1 MKMKPRCVPC
11 LLNRVLY
18 ESNLVMDDERKKT
31 EIMKKILEKM
41 AEIYTTERGSA
52 EIATEIHSLAYHLLG
67 VDDPYKD
74 LKERSNRVAL
84 QILPEVEKRVAES
97 EDMLEEAILA
107 SIAGNSVDFGIAGSA
122 SSPEHLLT
130 KFWDYVEEGLA
141 YNDIEEM
148 KKLLHGDVLYF
159 TDNCGE
165 VVFDKLVCKILKENY
180 DIHLT
185 LVCKEVPILTDAT
198 YEDVIALG
206 FDEVVDEIMT
216 TGSFA
221 VGVDFHKISKELEER
236 MRNASLIISKGMA
249 NYEAFSETDYRP
261 IAYLLRIK
269 CESIAEDMGL
279 KQGTNVVKLYK

>member
-41 AEIYTTERGSA
+41 AEIYTMERGSA

-130 KFWDYVEEGLA
+130 KFWDYMEEGLA

-279 KQGTNVVKLYK
+279 KQRTNVVKLYK

>member
-41 AEIYTTERGSA
+41 AEIYTMERGSA

-130 KFWDYVEEGLA
+130 KFWDYMEEGLA